1 MDKDRLGV
9 SGSVQAR
16 AKWNNHNS
24 KKFPIIMEV
33 DQQKTLLDLNGSS
46 ETQASSSII
55 STPLDLVGGS
65 FAVIESDPGWF
76 VYTVTTDKLSIILFP
91 ITSGFIFFFSKQV
104 FSLH

>member
-9 SGSVQAR
+9 SGSVQR

-46 ETQASSSII
+46 ETQASSSI

-76 VYTVTTDKLSIILFP
+76 VYTVTTDKLSIILF
-91 ITSGFIFFFSKQV
+91 Q
-104 FSLH
+104 

>member
-33 DQQKTLLDLNGSS
+33 DQQKILLDLNGSS
-46 ETQASSSII
+46 ETQASSSI

-76 VYTVTTDKLSIILFP
+76 VSSKLNRQTIYHSFP
-91 ITSGFIFFFSKQV
+91 ITSGFFFFFSKQV